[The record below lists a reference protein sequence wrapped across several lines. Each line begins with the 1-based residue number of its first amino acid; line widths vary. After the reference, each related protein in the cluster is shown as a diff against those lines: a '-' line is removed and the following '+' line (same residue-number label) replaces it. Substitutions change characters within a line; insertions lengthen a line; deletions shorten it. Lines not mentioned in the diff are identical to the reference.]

1 MVKASMAALN
11 GVEMDLSNIVPVIL
25 CGGSGT
31 RLWPKSRK
39 KLPKQLLNLTGEQTM
54 LQETLQRVSKYAKPI
69 IVCNEDHR
77 FMVAQQAHELGLSDV
92 NIIIEPVGRN
102 TAPAIAFAAIAALE
116 TKENPSLLVLPADHL
131 LSDLEQFQQAVE
143 TGLAKSLEGG
153 LVTFGIVPD
162 SPETGYGYIQMEQ
175 GHDNRIGKINKF
187 VEKPSLD
194 VAKSYLEAGDYFWNA
209 GMFLFQATTY
219 LGEIGKYAP
228 EIARTSKESMRAA
241 VKESD
246 FIRLRETEVRNIP
259 EDSVDYAVME
269 HTQNGY
275 VVPLQCGWS
284 DVGSWASLWQALDKD
299 AQGNVALGDVIL
311 EDCEN
316 SLVFGEDHLV
326 AAVGVKDLVIV
337 DTKNAVLVAPKDR
350 AQEVKA
356 LVEKIQK
363 AGRDE
368 HLLHREVVRPWGK
381 YDSIGNGERFQVK
394 RITVNSGASLSL
406 QMHHHRAEHWVVVSG
421 TAIVQR
427 GDEEIMLSENE
438 SVYIPI
444 GAKHRLT
451 NPGLLPLEIIE
462 VQSGSYLGEDDI
474 VRFDDIYGR
483 EAQPA

>member
-1 MVKASMAALN
+1 
-11 GVEMDLSNIVPVIL
+11 MDLSSVVPVIL

-31 RLWPKSRK
+31 RLWPKSRQ
-39 KLPKQLLNLTGEQTM
+39 KLPKQLLSLTGEHTM
-54 LQETLQRVSKYAKPI
+54 LQQTLQRVTDYARPI

-77 FMVAQQAHELGLSDV
+77 FMVAQQAHELGIEVSIV
-92 NIIIEPVGRN
+92 IEPVGRN
-102 TAPAIAFAAIAALE
+102 TAPAIAFAAMAALE
-116 TKENPSLLVLPADHL
+116 ANKNPGLLVLPADHL
-131 LSDLEQFQQAVE
+131 LSDIDHFHDAVKTGIEKSEQ
-143 TGLAKSLEGG
+143 GG

-162 SPETGYGYIQMEQ
+162 APETGYGYIKME
-175 GHDNRIGKINKF
+175 GGDNKLIGKINKF

-194 VAKSYLEAGDYFWNA
+194 TAKEYLASGDYYWNA
-209 GMFLFQATTY
+209 GMFLFQAETY
-219 LGEIGKYAP
+219 MAELAVYAP
-228 EIARTSKESMRAA
+228 TIASVSTEAMKTSA
-241 VKESD
+241 KESD
-246 FIRLRETEVRNIP
+246 FTRLDQAVVEKIP
-259 EDSVDYAVME
+259 PDSVDYAVME

-275 VVPLQCGWS
+275 VVPLKCGWS

-326 AAVGVKDLVIV
+326 TAIGVKDLVIV
-337 DTKNAVLVAPKDR
+337 DTKNAVMVAPKDR

-356 LVEKIQK
+356 LVEKIQQ

-381 YDSIGNGERFQVK
+381 YDSIGNGDRFQVK
-394 RITVNSGASLSL
+394 RITVNPGASLSL

-427 GDEEIMLSENE
+427 DEEEIMLSENE

-483 EAQPA
+483 QAQPA